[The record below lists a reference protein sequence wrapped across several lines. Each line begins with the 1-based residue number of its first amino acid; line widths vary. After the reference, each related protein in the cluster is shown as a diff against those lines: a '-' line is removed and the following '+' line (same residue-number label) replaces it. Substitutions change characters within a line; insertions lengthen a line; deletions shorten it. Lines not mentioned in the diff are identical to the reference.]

1 MKTIIKLETEI
12 AANNNLDQDQLLVEI
27 SHLIENGRQKA
38 AREFNS
44 TLVLL
49 NWLIGSRINQVIL
62 GDIRAEYGE
71 QIISRLADQL
81 TVRYGKGYSRPSLF
95 RMVRFAKLFPDQAII
110 STLSRQLSWS
120 HLLLFCTIEDDLKRD
135 FYTQMCGIEQW
146 SVRTLKNKIDGM
158 LFERTALSKK
168 PDEVIK
174 QQLQEVRETGE
185 LSPDLVFRDPCFLN
199 FIGLKDAY
207 SEADLESAIL
217 NQITEFIQEL
227 GTDFCFVAR
236 QKRMSTNNKD
246 RYLDL
251 LFFHRR
257 LRRLVAIDLKLG
269 AFEPAHKGQ
278 MEWYLRWLDKHE
290 RRFGEEKP
298 LGIILC
304 ADKDQEDV
312 EYLELDAGGIH
323 VAQYLTELPPKAIL
337 EEKLKHAIATAKESY
352 LKQELNCPKILIE
365 KLES

>member
-1 MKTIIKLETEI
+1 MKAIDEVKI
-12 AANNNLDQDQLLVEI
+12 APNLNHDQLLVEI
-27 SHLIENGRQKA
+27 SGLIEDGKKRI

-49 NWLIGSRINQVIL
+49 NWLIGSRINQAVL
-62 GDIRAEYGE
+62 CDVRAEYGE
-71 QIISRLADQL
+71 QIIDRLAEQL
-81 TVRYGKGYSRPSLF
+81 TLKYGKGYSRPNLF
-95 RMVRFAKLFPDQAII
+95 RMVRFAKLFPEKEIV

-120 HLLLFCTIEDDLKRD
+120 HLLLFCSIEDELKRD
-135 FYTQMCGIEQW
+135 FYVQICGIEQW
-146 SVRTLKNKIDGM
+146 SVRTLKGKIDNM

-168 PDEVIK
+168 PDTVIR
-174 QQLQEVRETGE
+174 QQLQHTKVTGE

-199 FIGLKDAY
+199 FTGLKDAY
-207 SEADLESAIL
+207 SEVDLESAIL

-227 GTDFCFVAR
+227 GSDFCFVAR

-257 LRRLVAIDLKLG
+257 LRRLIAIELKLT
-269 AFEPAHKGQ
+269 AFEPEHKGQ
-278 MEWYLRWLDKHE
+278 MEWYLRWLDKNE
-290 RRFGEEKP
+290 RYPGEEKP

-304 ADKDQEDV
+304 ASKDQEDV
-312 EYLELDAGGIH
+312 EYLELDASGIH

-337 EEKLKHAIATAKESY
+337 EEKLKTAITVAKEHY
-352 LKQELNCPKILIE
+352 LKLELNDPRELIE
-365 KLES
+365 DFEA